1 MHLTLFL
8 SLKFQPLSCKI
19 NVALILISTIELQGK
34 VPMVALQNDWEV
46 QICGKFLNYNP
57 LNFPRLQGKPE
68 KSR

>member
-1 MHLTLFL
+1 MYLRMYLILFL

-46 QICGKFLNYNP
+46 QICGK
-57 LNFPRLQGKPE
+57 
-68 KSR
+68 